1 MIIEDI
7 IFSEKE
13 VIRELPEC
21 KIPLITLIPIQAQ
34 VLNGIKLFLESYES
48 NEWLRKAS
56 VNVLSFLY
64 LKEANIQLAKAKQ
77 LQKER
82 FPNKVKL
89 EVWKQIFKNPIKSLW
104 LLKLK

>member
-7 IFSEKE
+7 IFREGE
-13 VIRELPEC
+13 VKTELPDC
-21 KIPLITLIPIQAQ
+21 KIPLMELVPVQIQ
-34 VLNGIKLFLESYES
+34 VLKGLKLFLESYES
-48 NEWLRKAS
+48 KEWLHKAS
-56 VNVLSFLY
+56 VNVLSRLY

-82 FPNKVKL
+82 YPNRVKL
-89 EVWKQIFKNPIKSLW
+89 EVWKQLFKNPIKSLW